1 MLTCE
6 QASSRVVRAGID
18 GSLTVLASHYQ
29 GLELELDS
37 PNNTVMKSD
46 GAVYF
51 TDPIFGR
58 QATYGVPRAPQLAH
72 SSVNRVDPAGNE
84 LQRLNADL
92 E

>member
-29 GLELELDS
+29 GLELDS
-37 PNNTVMKSD
+37 PNDVVVKSD

-58 QATYGVPRAPQLAH
+58 RATYGVPRAPQLAH
-72 SSVNRVDPAGNE
+72 K
-84 LQRLNADL
+84 QR
-92 E
+92 EPR